1 MKNAVISFL
10 AALLIF
16 SPLQAQYYDSD
27 NAQPRKKVAVVLS
40 GGGALGAIHVGALKV
55 IEEAGIPVDMV
66 VGTSMG
72 SIVGALY
79 SVGYTSDDIA
89 KMFRTMDW
97 VELFLDRN
105 AQNRLTLSER
115 DDQNTYIYERD
126 FYVGGSQDPRPGG
139 VIRGTNVERVFG
151 YYLQDYAD
159 SINFLRDL
167 PRQFA
172 CVATDLVE
180 DDQVVLTSGSLVKS
194 IRSSMSIPG
203 VFTPVRM
210 GDKVLV
216 DGGAKNNFAADVARQ
231 LGADIVIGV
240 KFDGVINPNKQFR
253 SLMDVMERSAGSDV
267 TRRSKENEK
276 YCDLLIK
283 VPVTGYS
290 SGSFSRKALDTLM
303 ERGESATR
311 AKLDSLM
318 ILKEEVGVDYEHKNI
333 KQPREITSLI
343 DIVDED
349 RGLLDLR
356 KNNTVVA
363 SIGARY
369 DNEDI
374 IAFQLNGHYYMGGK
388 VNKDLDLTLRLGLRS
403 MLRLGFDMEPWKF
416 RKMGLGYE
424 IWYKYNDIFTRGHRS
439 ANMSVIYQ
447 KANVKLFSLDAM
459 NFDCELGLGWEH
471 YHFFKGLWNEHNELK
486 VNGNEHYFNYH
497 LRLRYNNEDN
507 RYFTHR
513 GMRAEAQAAYYT
525 DNLAKWKGHSGFT
538 SLMAMW
544 QMTFAL
550 SHSTHIRPRL
560 QTRMVFG
567 DDLPL
572 TAYNVIGGPTY
583 GKYFPQQLPLEGF
596 GHSEFFDSKFV
607 SASLRVQQRIIGR
620 HYAMLDASVAEHN
633 DKLGDIFSRT
643 PIWGVQLGYYY
654 NTGIAGPLGCSFGW
668 SSHTHRLHFYVTLG
682 LDF

>member
-318 ILKEEVGVDYEHKNI
+318 ILKEEAGFDYEHKNI
-333 KQPREITSLI
+333 KHPREITSLI

-356 KNNTVVA
+356 KNNTIVA

-486 VNGNEHYFNYH
+486 INDNEHYFNYH

-525 DNLAKWKGHSGFT
+525 DNFAKWKGHSGFT

-668 SSHTHRLHFYVTLG
+668 SSHTHRIHFYVTLG
-682 LDF
+682 LEF